1 MENLKKKGKAKS
13 MIKKMRHK
21 SRLVVLNDDTFEEQ
35 FSLILSPLNV
45 FTWGGVFLLI
55 FAVLLTILIAFSPL
69 REFIPGYADVNTR
82 KMATYAA
89 IRADSLQESLSETQM
104 YLDNLKF
111 ILSGK
116 KVGDADSSEIKSN
129 LKVDINTISAKPSRE
144 DSILRKEV
152 EKEERYNLSGIDKSN
167 SNDPMY
173 NFLLFTPL
181 RGVVSSD
188 FDESIRHFGV
198 DIVPESKD
206 ASVKATYEGIV
217 IQSSW
222 TSEEGHVIY
231 IQHQGNLISAYKHN
245 SVVLKKTGDKVEAG
259 EAIAIVGNSGE
270 LSSGPHLHFE
280 LWYKGVPVNPINYM
294 VF

>member
-116 KVGDADSSEIKSN
+116 KVGEADSSEIKSN

>member
-1 MENLKKKGKAKS
+1 

-35 FSLILSPLNV
+35 FSMILSPLNV

-89 IRADSLQESLSETQM
+89 IRADSLQESLSKTQM

-116 KVGDADSSEIKSN
+116 TVGEVDSSEIKSN